1 MTKFRITVPATSAN
15 LGPGFDCMGVALSL
29 YDHFEVELA
38 QESGRASIQGC
49 APEWAGDDNLLLRAY
64 REGWARLLQEH
75 QEEAGSVPGRGSTQD
90 ASPAAHTKHILRNP
104 LHARAGTPEAPPL
117 AVRFH
122 TEIPPARGLG
132 SSAALLTA
140 GAAAALILYRILRGQ
155 SSAMQPGS
163 ATLSETDRAWILQ
176 IAAAMEGHPDNVAPA
191 VYGGFCAAMPLG
203 DGGFMHLRFPVASS
217 WHFLAAIP
225 DFPLETA
232 KARKALPDAYHR
244 SDTVHAIAHSALTAL
259 SWASGNPDTLAKAC
273 QDRIHQPYRMPLI
286 AGGDSIATHLQA
298 HGAAAV
304 WISGSGPT
312 LLSLHTGSVP
322 DPDELRGDLDAAMAA
337 HWSFVRLEPDHQGIR
352 VDEIR

>member
-1 MTKFRITVPATSAN
+1 MKRFRITVPATSAN
-15 LGPGFDCMGVALSL
+15 LGPGFDCMGIALSL

-38 QESGRASIQGC
+38 QDSGRAGIQGC

-64 REGWARLLQEH
+64 REGWARLLQENQ
-75 QEEAGSVPGRGSTQD
+75 QEASSFPAQGTTQG
-90 ASPAAHTKHILRNP
+90 ASPAAQVQQILDNP
-104 LHARAGTPEAPPL
+104 LHAGAGAPAAPPI

-122 TEIPPARGLG
+122 AEIPPARGLG

-140 GAAAALILYRILRGQ
+140 GVAAALILYRSTLGK
-155 SSAMQPGS
+155 SSTMQPGS

-176 IAAAMEGHPDNVAPA
+176 TAAAMEGHPDNVAPA

-203 DGGFMHLRFPVASS
+203 DGAFMHLRFPVASS
-217 WHFLAAIP
+217 WRFLAAIP

-232 KARKALPDAYHR
+232 KARKTLPNAYLR

-259 SWASGNPDTLAKAC
+259 AWASGNPDALAHAC

-286 AGGDSIATHLQA
+286 AGGDTIATHLMA

-322 DPDELRGDLDAAMAA
+322 DPCELRAGLDAAMAE

-352 VDEIR
+352 VDEIL